1 MGLKQYSVGKEWEEE
16 LLDYYSKRGFFAYK
30 FPTEFNGTICDI
42 IVAKKGAC
50 MFIEAKHTKNEKL
63 YYKSSGIYKKRDELD
78 RFVAKTKNNV
88 YIMIKSDKLGKYW
101 TTWVRSRDTFERKG
115 YLDLKKDCFCANR
128 GDVSERG

>member
-50 MFIEAKHTKNEKL
+50 MFIEGKHTKNEKL

-78 RFVAKTKNNV
+78 RFVAKTKNNI

-101 TTWVRSRDTFERKG
+101 TTWVRSKETFEKQG
-115 YLDLKKDCFCANR
+115 YLDLKKDCLCANR
-128 GDVSERG
+128 GDINV

>member
-1 MGLKQYSVGKEWEEE
+1 MGLKQYSVGKQWEET
-16 LLDYYSKRGFFAYK
+16 LLDYYNKRGYFSYK

-42 IVAKKGAC
+42 LIAKNGVC

-78 RFVAKTKNNV
+78 NFVKSTNNNV
-88 YIMIKSDKLGKYW
+88 YIMIKSDKLGVYW
-101 TTWVRSRDTFERKG
+101 TTWVRSRETFEKQG